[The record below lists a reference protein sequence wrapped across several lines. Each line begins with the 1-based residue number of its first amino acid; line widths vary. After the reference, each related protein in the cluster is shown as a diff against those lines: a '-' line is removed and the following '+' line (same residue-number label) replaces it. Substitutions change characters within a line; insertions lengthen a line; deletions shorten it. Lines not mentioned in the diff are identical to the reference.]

1 MLRDSYRFLSL
12 SGLALLGAC
21 SLLPSSGANA
31 ATVAILNTG
40 VDADGIAMVGGSVDT
55 RYQLIENGSAAVN
68 PPATL
73 YVLQP
78 DAGNNSYPLQTD
90 PAQVA
95 WIANSPAS
103 QWISTYSA
111 PVVQGTTSS
120 PAGSQSYRFSFN
132 LRGYDPSTAR
142 VQGRW
147 AADNFGT
154 DILIN
159 GVSTEQPTDD
169 FSDADDKNQGFR
181 AFTDFEITSG
191 FEQDLNT
198 VDFETVNVDVVAG
211 LRVEGTVTAR
221 LWESILAPR
230 QNLTMARAWTTLVS
244 NQYDLL
250 HYAPR
255 VVPEPCGFETFV
267 DVRHTDH
274 ERSTTP
280 VEGASDYSANT
291 TTVGASYG
299 FCKGPVVT
307 AQFGW
312 TDAELDAED
321 SGRWDADSYNFAV
334 RGDHN
339 VGLLGRAY
347 LFSLIV
353 SGGKGDSDSD
363 RTSLLPTGEQVFA
376 DGVDAWNIM
385 GMARVATTFEFQSLK
400 ISPFASAGAW
410 HVNIDDWRERGAAA
424 NVSVLG
430 AEFSQTVPLTTVGLD
445 LRRDFLLGNVKVA
458 PNFSAAWRHEF
469 ADRIGSVQGRLAGET
484 VMLTALPLDD
494 DRDTALVELGLDV
507 QPAKRVTMNVGYN
520 RELGGAYRSYEWYG
534 GRLSIEF

>member
-1 MLRDSYRFLSL
+1 MDLNLQQ
-12 SGLALLGAC
+12 LAGY
-21 SLLPSSGANA
+21 SSP
-31 ATVAILNTG
+31 V
-40 VDADGIAMVGGSVDT
+40 
-55 RYQLIENGSAAVN
+55 QL
-68 PPATL
+68 
-73 YVLQP
+73 
-78 DAGNNSYPLQTD
+78 
-90 PAQVA
+90 
-95 WIANSPAS
+95 
-103 QWISTYSA
+103 
-111 PVVQGTTSS
+111 GTTSS
-120 PAGSQSYRFSFN
+120 PEGGQSYRFSVD
-132 LRGYDPSTAR
+132 LKGYDPSTAR

-147 AADNFGT
+147 AADKFGS

-159 GVSTEQPTDD
+159 GISTGQQTEAT
-169 FSDADDKNQGFR
+169 GFL

-191 FEQDLNT
+191 FDQGMNT
-198 VDFETVNVDVVAG
+198 IDFETDNEDDVAG
-211 LRVEGTVTAR
+211 LRVAGTVTAR
-221 LWESILAPR
+221 LYESILAPR

-307 AQFGW
+307 AQFGY

-321 SGRWDADSYNFAV
+321 SGRWDAESYNFAV

-347 LFSLIV
+347 LFSLII

-385 GMARVATTFEFQSLK
+385 GMARVATTFEFQSVK

-445 LRRDFLLGNVKVA
+445 LRRDFLLGNVKIA

-520 RELGGAYRSYEWYG
+520 RELGGAYRSYEWFG
-534 GRLSIEF
+534 GRLSIEFCSVFPGGRESRPPGPPCSALPLAPILQLPSVPPGTRFSIRNAHARHQFSQRHEEPPRRGLRNVRVGQHRSSHHQLVRRGHW

>member
-1 MLRDSYRFLSL
+1 MDLNLQQ
-12 SGLALLGAC
+12 LAGY
-21 SLLPSSGANA
+21 SSP
-31 ATVAILNTG
+31 V
-40 VDADGIAMVGGSVDT
+40 
-55 RYQLIENGSAAVN
+55 QL
-68 PPATL
+68 
-73 YVLQP
+73 
-78 DAGNNSYPLQTD
+78 
-90 PAQVA
+90 
-95 WIANSPAS
+95 
-103 QWISTYSA
+103 
-111 PVVQGTTSS
+111 GTTSS
-120 PAGSQSYRFSFN
+120 PEGGQSYRFSVD
-132 LRGYDPSTAR
+132 LKGYDPSTAR

-147 AADNFGT
+147 AADKFGS

-159 GVSTEQPTDD
+159 GISTGQQTEAT
-169 FSDADDKNQGFR
+169 GFL

-191 FEQDLNT
+191 FDQGMNT
-198 VDFETVNVDVVAG
+198 IDFETDNEDDVAG
-211 LRVEGTVTAR
+211 LRVAGTVTAR
-221 LWESILAPR
+221 LYESILAPR

-307 AQFGW
+307 AQFGY

-321 SGRWDADSYNFAV
+321 SGRWDAESYNFAV

-347 LFSLIV
+347 LFSLII

-385 GMARVATTFEFQSLK
+385 GMARVATTFEFFWCFLVFLDPTTSRSTDFMYLRTLRFGSMGMSMMLTTSYLRLRSLK
-400 ISPFASAGAW
+400 GCVSIGLSSMLPTATLRPLSAGAPL
-410 HVNIDDWRERGAAA
+410 
-424 NVSVLG
+424 VSLG
-430 AEFSQTVPLTTVGLD
+430 TTVSRSRPFRSSMRSSLYSI
-445 LRRDFLLGNVKVA
+445 RRV
-458 PNFSAAWRHEF
+458 
-469 ADRIGSVQGRLAGET
+469 GR
-484 VMLTALPLDD
+484 PLSS
-494 DRDTALVELGLDV
+494 RMFPSG
-507 QPAKRVTMNVGYN
+507 RYS
-520 RELGGAYRSYEWYG
+520 SYT
-534 GRLSIEF
+534 LSCC